1 MHGKLQGS
9 LYDIVR
15 LYTQLSACGVH
26 SSGVPSVAADGLA
39 VGALHSM
46 CDCGFVG
53 CLYSFALVLMF
64 WWAV

>member
-15 LYTQLSACGVH
+15 LYTQRSMH
-26 SSGVPSVAADGLA
+26 SSGVPCVAAHGLA

-46 CDCGFVG
+46 CNCGFVG
-53 CLYSFALVLMF
+53 CLYSFALVLMLR
-64 WWAV
+64 WAV